1 MKLNPLFIIIPLG
14 LTTLS
19 CTVAGNPA
27 QSTAQTAPAQQVPV
41 LTAQQYEAARLSA
54 QQQNVQTQQQNQ
66 AQNIQVQQ
74 SQPQTVQ
81 TAMQTQQ
88 NYTTMPQTVQTA
100 MQAQQ
105 NYTAVPQ
112 TTQTAMQAQQSYTA
126 VPQTAT
132 GAQAVPAVQTS
143 VQPVAGGNEYT
154 ALAQQNYTAATRD
167 HGSMNRVERRRLKQE
182 QFARRIDSLVASRN
196 FVFLP
201 NSMQELPGGTMQFIY
216 NQFYYVGI
224 FPDHVEM
231 HLPTIR
237 GGVVQYVEILN
248 FDTFN
253 VRNYSCARI
262 QCGWNVSFDLS
273 VDDQS
278 YVVSMVICNTT
289 GEVGLNLLTARNSV
303 RYIGYL
309 TDQNPLID

>member
-74 SQPQTVQ
+74 PQPQTVQ
-81 TAMQTQQ
+81 A
-88 NYTTMPQTVQTA
+88 A

-112 TTQTAMQAQQSYTA
+112 PAAA
-126 VPQTAT
+126 A
-132 GAQAVPAVQTS
+132 AAVPAVQAPAQPVT
-143 VQPVAGGNEYT
+143 QPVAASNDYT
-154 ALAQQNYTAATRD
+154 ALAQQHYPAAPHD
-167 HGSMNRVERRRLKQE
+167 LGPMNRVERRRLKQE

-224 FPDHVEM
+224 FPDHVEV